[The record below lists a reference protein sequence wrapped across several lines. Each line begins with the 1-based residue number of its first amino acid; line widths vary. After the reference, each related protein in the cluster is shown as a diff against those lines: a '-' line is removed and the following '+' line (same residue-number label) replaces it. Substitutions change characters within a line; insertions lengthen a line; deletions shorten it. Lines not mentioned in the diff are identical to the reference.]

1 MKIALFALLGAVSSA
16 AFAAKPPAPHL
27 TVAVTNIREFTFAWA
42 EATGAT
48 TYQLWFKANDATP
61 WAKYTEK
68 PAPRTSI
75 LASVS
80 VHLLEWPQARYQL
93 KACNA
98 DGCSTSN
105 TVRVNHDEKLDA
117 MGYFKPDSNTN
128 ANYFGG
134 VIALSANGHTMAVL
148 TAETSPG
155 STGQASIPVAYVYH
169 YNGVRWRF
177 QAKLQASNP
186 QGGTAGVFVGDPIA
200 ISGNGG
206 VIAFGVGG
214 EGQSG
219 TPQSESGAVYIFRAT
234 SLGQWRLSQRLTG
247 NGHIFDGFGYSLKL
261 DDAGRTLAVTH
272 NYPSATANDSEQ
284 GTVEIYRDP
293 TDSSGELFV
302 PTATLPVPTVQGVK
316 AGCYNISM
324 SGDGQTL
331 VRGCFAQT
339 PGGGTRLLQ
348 VMNAPNWT
356 QSANIQGP
364 YHYAYDLSYDGKV
377 LLMQTEDAAI
387 VQRLGPSGWV
397 QEAFL
402 TTFGGLFTGG
412 DHRNIALSRD
422 GKIAALGSISDVA
435 AGLGPIF
442 TPYSTADSPSGG
454 VIVHERKSTGWVIR
468 RLVKPGSTQDQW
480 AGHAVALGDNGR
492 VMAVGAILE
501 ASGATGIDGNRD
513 DDSAPSRGA
522 VWLY

>member
-1 MKIALFALLGAVSSA
+1 MKTALFALLCALSSA
-16 AFAAKPPAPHL
+16 AFAARPPAPHI
-27 TVAVTNIREFTFAWA
+27 TVEVSNIREFTFEWA
-42 EATGAT
+42 EASGAT
-48 TYQLWFKANDATP
+48 RYELWFKASDAAP
-61 WAKYTEK
+61 WVEYNEK

-75 LASVS
+75 VTSVA

-105 TVRVNHDEKLDA
+105 TVRVNHDEKLAA
-117 MGYFKPDSNTN
+117 MGYFKPDGNTA

-134 VIALSANGHTMAVL
+134 VIALSANGHTMVVL
-148 TAETSPG
+148 TSETSAGQP
-155 STGQASIPVAYVYH
+155 STALGYVYH
-169 YNGVRWRF
+169 YNGNHWRY
-177 QAKLQASNP
+177 QAKLQATNS
-186 QGGTAGVFVGDPIA
+186 QGGTAGIFQGDPIA

-206 VIAFGVGG
+206 VVAFGVGL
-214 EGQSG
+214 EGQPG
-219 TPQSESGAVYIFRAT
+219 TPQVETGAVYIFRAT
-234 SLGQWRLSQRLTG
+234 SLGNWRLSQRLTG
-247 NGHIFDGFGYSLKL
+247 NGHAFDRFGYSLKL
-261 DDAGRTLAVTH
+261 DDAGRTLAVAH
-272 NYPSATANDSEQ
+272 AYPTASANDPEE

-302 PTATLPVPTVQGVK
+302 PTATLSVPAVGGVK
-316 AGCYNISM
+316 ANCYNIAM

-331 VRGCFAQT
+331 VRGCYA
-339 PGGGTRLLQ
+339 PAPANTRLLQ
-348 VMNAPNWT
+348 VMNAPNWAV
-356 QSANIQGP
+356 SANIPGA

-377 LLMQTEDAAI
+377 LLMQSDDAGI
-387 VQRLGPSGWV
+387 VQRLGPSGWT
-397 QEAFL
+397 QEAVL
-402 TTFGGLFTGG
+402 TTFGGAFTGG

-422 GKIAALGSISDVA
+422 GKFAALGSITDVA

-480 AGHAVALGDNGR
+480 AGHSVALGDNGR

-501 ASGATGIDGNRD
+501 ASGATGINGNRN
-513 DDSAPSRGA
+513 DDSAPNRGA

>member
-1 MKIALFALLGAVSSA
+1 MKIALLALLGVFSPV

-27 TVAVTNIREFTFAWA
+27 TVAVTNIREMTFDWA
-42 EATGAT
+42 ADAAGAT
-48 TYQLWFKANDATP
+48 RYELWFKPSDAAGWT
-61 WAKYTEK
+61 KYTEK
-68 PAPRTSI
+68 SAPRTSI
-75 LASVS
+75 LASVA

-98 DGCSTSN
+98 EGCSTSN
-105 TVRVNHDEKLDA
+105 TVRVNHDEKLAA
-117 MGYFKPDSNTN
+117 MGYFKPDGNTST
-128 ANYFGG
+128 NYFGG
-134 VIALSANGHTMAVL
+134 IVALSANGHTMAVL
-148 TAETSPG
+148 ASETSGGQG
-155 STGQASIPVAYVYH
+155 SVPVAYVYH
-169 YNGVRWRF
+169 YNGVHWRF
-177 QAKLQASNP
+177 QAKLQATSP
-186 QGGTAGVFVGDPIA
+186 SPGSAGIFVGDPIA

-206 VIAFGVGG
+206 VIAFGVGF
-214 EGQSG
+214 EGQQG
-219 TPQSESGAVYIFRAT
+219 TPQYESGAVYIFRAT

-247 NGHIFDGFGYSLKL
+247 NGRLFDSFGYSLKL

-272 NYPSATANDSEQ
+272 DYPSTSANDSEE

-302 PTATLPVPTVQGVK
+302 PTATLPVPTVSGVK
-316 AGCYNISM
+316 ASCYNISL

-348 VMNAPNWT
+348 VMNAPSWAV
-356 QSANIQGP
+356 SANIPGT

-377 LLMQTEDAAI
+377 LLMQSDDAAI
-387 VQRLGPSGWV
+387 VQRLGSSGWA
-397 QEAFL
+397 QEAVL
-402 TTFGGLFTGG
+402 TTFGGQFTGG

-468 RLVKPGSTQDQW
+468 RLVKPRSTQDQW
-480 AGHAVALGDNGR
+480 AGHAVALGDNGK

-501 ASGATGIDGNRD
+501 ASAATGIDGDRD
-513 DDSAPSRGA
+513 DDSAPNRGA